1 MIMADSWEN
10 ELACLL
16 ECPRCSQPMAPQDQR
31 ILSVYDHKPICM
43 DCKRAEE
50 HKSDYE
56 EVSKRMIGQCLI
68 DTELAYSD
76 PSGYCYHHFYP
87 YTC

>member
-1 MIMADSWEN
+1 MADSWES

-16 ECPRCSQPMAPQDQR
+16 ECPRCSQSIAPQDQR
-31 ILSVYDHKPICM
+31 ILSMYDHKPICM
-43 DCKRAEE
+43 DCKKVEE
-50 HKSDYE
+50 KKADYE
-56 EVSKRMIGQCLI
+56 EVAKQMIGQCMI

>member
-1 MIMADSWEN
+1 
-10 ELACLL
+10 
-16 ECPRCSQPMAPQDQR
+16 
-31 ILSVYDHKPICM
+31 VYDHKPICM

-50 HKSDYE
+50 QKTDYE